1 MNRIRWSQ
9 LVETPMNPMS
19 RRGLLGATAAGSLAA
34 AAAKAQ
40 AQSFGNPDLPPQGAI
55 NATNP
60 ASVIDPGPQN
70 PALASQFPSATSPP
84 ATDVGG
90 MQMPWSSFNNAPRRI
105 QNGGWAR
112 QVTQADFAISEDIS
126 GVDMRLTAGGIR
138 EMHWHLAAEWGYMS
152 YGNCRVTVLDDQG
165 RAYVSDV
172 KEGDLWYFPSGF
184 PHSLQGLG
192 PNGCEFILCFDDG
205 KASEFNTLLLT
216 DWVAHTPPEILAL
229 NFGVPADAFSKIP
242 LHNLWIFQG
251 QLPGSLEAA
260 RAAATGAAGAPPYP
274 FTFSLGSMKPTRQTK
289 GGEVRIADS
298 NNFNVSKTIA
308 AAQVTVHP
316 GGLRELHWHP
326 NADEWQYWIKG
337 KGRMGVFN
345 TGPGVVTMDF
355 NPGDI
360 GYVKKNHGHYILN
373 TGDTDLVFLEVFRSS
388 YFADVSL
395 SDWLTHTPPEMVAQ
409 TLNVDPATIAKFPN
423 NKPEVMPE

>member
-1 MNRIRWSQ
+1 MERPI
-9 LVETPMNPMS
+9 VEIMS
-19 RRGLLGATAAGSLAA
+19 RRNLLAVTAAGSLAA

-84 ATDVGG
+84 PTDVGG
-90 MQMPWSSFNNAPRRI
+90 MPMPWASFNNAPRRI

-112 QVTQADFAISEDIS
+112 EVTQADFAISEEIS
-126 GVDMRLTAGGIR
+126 GVNMRLTAGGIR
-138 EMHWHLAAEWGYMS
+138 ELHWHLAAEWGYMS
-152 YGNCRVTVLDDQG
+152 YGNCRVTVLDEAG
-165 RAYVSDV
+165 RPYVSDV
-172 KEGDLWYFPSGF
+172 KEGDIWYFPSGL

-192 PNGCEFILCFDDG
+192 PGGCEFILCFDDG
-205 KASEFNTLLLT
+205 KMSEFNTLLLT

-229 NFGVPADAFSKIP
+229 NFGVLVEAFSKIP

-274 FTFSLGSMKPTRQTK
+274 FTFSLGSMKPVRQTK

-337 KGRMGVFN
+337 KGRMGVFD
-345 TGPGVVTMDF
+345 TGPHVLTMDF

-360 GYVKKNHGHYILN
+360 GYVKRSHGHYILN
-373 TGDTDLVFLEVFRSS
+373 TGDTDLVFLEVFRSA

-395 SDWLTHTPPEMVAQ
+395 SDWLVRTPPELVAQ
-409 TLNVDPATIAKFPN
+409 HLNVDPATIAKFPK
-423 NKPEVMPE
+423 NKPEIMPV

>member
-1 MNRIRWSQ
+1 
-9 LVETPMNPMS
+9 MNPMS
-19 RRGLLGATAAGSLAA
+19 RRGLLGATAAGTLAA
-34 AAAKAQ
+34 AATKAQ

-60 ASVIDPGPQN
+60 ASVVDPGPQN

-112 QVTQADFAISEDIS
+112 QVTQADFAISEEIS
-126 GVDMRLTAGGIR
+126 GVNMRLTAGGIR

-172 KEGDLWYFPSGF
+172 KEGDIWYFPSGL

-192 PNGCEFILCFDDG
+192 PGGCEFILCFDDG

-229 NFGVPADAFSKIP
+229 NFGVPAEAFSRIP

-260 RAAATGAAGAPPYP
+260 RTAATGAAGAPPYP
-274 FTFSLGSMKPTRQTK
+274 YTFSLGSMPAVRQTK

-298 NNFNVSKTIA
+298 KNFNVSKTIA

-337 KGRMGVFN
+337 KGRMGVFD
-345 TGPGVVTMDF
+345 TGPNATTMDF

-360 GYVKKNHGHYILN
+360 GYVKRSHGHYILN
-373 TGDTDLVFLEVFRSS
+373 TGDTDLVFLEVFRSA
-388 YFADVSL
+388 YFADISL

-423 NKPEVMPE
+423 NKPEIMPE

>member
-1 MNRIRWSQ
+1 
-9 LVETPMNPMS
+9 MNPLS
-19 RRGLLGATAAGSLAA
+19 RRGLLGATAAGTVAA

-60 ASVIDPGPQN
+60 QSIVDPGPQN

-112 QVTQADFAISEDIS
+112 QVTQADFAISEEIS

-152 YGNCRVTVLDDQG
+152 YGNCRVTVLDEQG

-172 KEGDLWYFPSGF
+172 KEGDIWYFPSGL

-192 PNGCEFILCFDDG
+192 PSGCEFILCFDDG

-274 FTFSLGSMKPTRQTK
+274 FTFSLGSMKPVRQTK

-308 AAQVTVHP
+308 AAQVIVHP
-316 GGLRELHWHP
+316 GGMRELHWHP

-345 TGPGVVTMDF
+345 TGPGAVTMDF

-360 GYVKKNHGHYILN
+360 GYVKRSHG
-373 TGDTDLVFLEVFRSS
+373 TTS
-388 YFADVSL
+388 
-395 SDWLTHTPPEMVAQ
+395 
-409 TLNVDPATIAKFPN
+409 
-423 NKPEVMPE
+423 